1 MPGLRKQVE
10 TLATA
15 AAKSAGDDDFRTIFA
30 SSSSSEDDDDDDDLS
45 VLTSLLDGDLDE
57 WLLFLEKWGYQAHQR
72 LAIRDALLPLLARPP
87 TVADAPPRGL

>member
-15 AAKSAGDDDFRTIFA
+15 AAKSAG
-30 SSSSSEDDDDDDDLS
+30 DDDDDDLS